1 MIFFI
6 LIIGTILL
14 MVYLTKNKLDNDIKK
29 EIDFH
34 AENDTTYE
42 EYIYYG
48 PNSYTSWE
56 LGYEVAK
63 KNNDWS
69 KLPLSEKFRKKY
81 NEKDGILG
89 DLQFDNIELTPYDND
104 EKYSNKY
111 YFVNRNNYFVI
122 TIGKQKIAYV
132 YNLKYDNEL
141 LSDVWIRDICNLTN
155 EDGEE
160 LIVIGYEINKKNF
173 YDSMYN
179 LARGGNDERSV
190 AVTEKFHKKYPYF
203 LDIFIHY
210 SPIGAN
216 EIIFE
221 EGDYDK
227 RIAYFTV
234 DSILECIKREYEVKF
249 ELDEKGYLDDVSV
262 KILNEEPY
270 ERDELV
276 KAYDAV
282 FYKNSNWNC
291 LKLTDKFRKKFKKEK
306 GVFKD
311 IDLID
316 YNIELQS
323 IIYDNNFIKQYQ
335 YKSGSKKWFYKKFI
349 YVEDDYLDDVE
360 IIPISYTG
368 SDAEEAKE
376 VYIKSQQ

>member
-1 MIFFI
+1 MEFKVKHLLFLI
-6 LIIGTILL
+6 LIIVFVIVSLIVVNNKINRHIDTIEYETEENSIGFNNYEDTEKLI
-14 MVYLTKNKLDNDIKK
+14 MRVIVKN
-29 EIDFH
+29 
-34 AENDTTYE
+34 
-42 EYIYYG
+42 G
-48 PNSYTSWE
+48 
-56 LGYEVAK
+56 
-63 KNNDWS
+63 DWS
-69 KLPLSEKFRKKY
+69 NLLLTGNFRSKY

-89 DLQFDNIELTPYDND
+89 NVKFDNVEYKPFND
-104 EKYSNKY
+104 GKYP
-111 YFVNRNNYFVI
+111 FEERTYFVI
-122 TIGKQKIAYV
+122 TQGLKKTAYTFNLIGKGGYLDDI
-132 YNLKYDNEL
+132 KYFETFNITDEYGQELDAREIIKEDNFIRIFNM
-141 LSDVWIRDICNLTN
+141 LS
-155 EDGEE
+155 
-160 LIVIGYEINKKNF
+160 
-173 YDSMYN
+173 
-179 LARGGNDERSV
+179 RGGNDERSV

-221 EGDYDK
+221 EGDFDK

-249 ELDEKGYLDDVSV
+249 ELDERGYLDDVSV